1 MSVII
6 NPLMTNKYSIKD
18 LENLSGIKAH
28 TLRIWEQRY
37 DFIKPKRTATNI
49 RYYNSEDLKLIL
61 NVALLRERGLKISKI
76 AAMSKDNLHQAVLT
90 QINEELDYD
99 SQIHSLT
106 MAMIDLDEQAYEK
119 TLSTCILQLGLEKTM
134 NNIVYPFLIK
144 IGFLWQANAIHP
156 AQEHFITCL
165 IRQKLIVAIDGQKGN
180 FDQVADKYILF
191 LPDGE
196 LHEISLLYAHFL
208 LKARGHQVVYLGQ
221 SLPFEDVEMA
231 YDVHRPEYIFTIMTS
246 FPKKRNAQKFVSRL
260 SESFPD
266 STIFISGYRALHT
279 PLDIPSNVI
288 LIRKI
293 EELFSFLD
301 SRPEARATA

>member
-1 MSVII
+1 
-6 NPLMTNKYSIKD
+6 MTNKYSIKD

-37 DFIKPKRTATNI
+37 DFIKPKRTTTNI

-61 NVALLRERGLKISKI
+61 NIALLRENGLKISKI
-76 AAMSKDNLHQAVLT
+76 AAMSEDQLHQEVLT
-90 QINEELDYD
+90 LIRKDVDHD

-119 TLSTCILQLGLEKTM
+119 TLSTCILQLGLENTM
-134 NNIVYPFLIK
+134 NNVVYPFLVK

-180 FDQVADKYILF
+180 FDQAGDKYMLF

-196 LHEISLLYAHFL
+196 LHEISLLYAQFL
-208 LKARGHQVVYLGQ
+208 LKNRGNQVVYLGQ
-221 SLPFEDVEMA
+221 SLPFEDVTMA
-231 YDVHRPEYIFTIMTS
+231 YNLHQPDYIFTIMTS
-246 FPKKRNAQKFVSRL
+246 LPKKRHTQSFVNRL
-260 SESFPD
+260 SESFPNC
-266 STIFISGYRALHT
+266 TVLISGYRALHT
-279 PLDIPSNVI
+279 PMEIPKNVRI
-288 LIRKI
+288 IKRV
-293 EELFSFLD
+293 EELFS
-301 SRPEARATA
+301 RPKSYSTTTVTA